1 MSVQKVD
8 AAFNK
13 TLVETGKLEKEFKVK
28 GSSEQV
34 DDKKIVKADNKNAA
48 VLKYVEDNNKQDT
61 GLLKK
66 LLQDVG
72 ENIKNLIS
80 PASSDEGKFKRV
92 NQNEKEHAK
101 KQIANNNM
109 SGGQND
115 VSTAGVKSL
124 IQQDQKYGDKS
135 NPNYNP
141 LQPDFIRKFEPG
153 ITLMNAKRKKN
164 QDDDEDDD
172 TNRKR
177 KRKKANLPNKKNIT
191 IPEMLKGATVS
202 ESGTQD
208 MFISSSK
215 AQQKVNAV
223 QKKPLLEEIMSYEM
237 SDFAWA
243 VFDTISN
250 HINPKESNGLN
261 SSVQKDYFT
270 ILIKGLDKVPDVSH
284 ESYRKYVRDVI
295 MGTMKA
301 ALEHTLDFKDCT
313 KMIFSTLMNISPHDD
328 NDELMSKAINT
339 IVSEM
344 IYSKAKIGYTLRDIS
359 YNIGSALFTL
369 FTYYRNYQ
377 NEIEFS
383 KELEH
388 KFNRAVGEALWQSI
402 SQISKNPQLAAK
414 TNVDAFIQGRNDEEN
429 LYTKNLYKEI
439 ATTSI
444 KKVFK
449 K

>member
-1 MSVQKVD
+1 
-8 AAFNK
+8 
-13 TLVETGKLEKEFKVK
+13 
-28 GSSEQV
+28 
-34 DDKKIVKADNKNAA
+34 
-48 VLKYVEDNNKQDT
+48 
-61 GLLKK
+61 
-66 LLQDVG
+66 
-72 ENIKNLIS
+72 
-80 PASSDEGKFKRV
+80 V
-92 NQNEKEHAK
+92 N
-101 KQIANNNM
+101 
-109 SGGQND
+109 S
-115 VSTAGVKSL
+115 
-124 IQQDQKYGDKS
+124 
-135 NPNYNP
+135 
-141 LQPDFIRKFEPG
+141 
-153 ITLMNAKRKKN
+153 KRKKS
-164 QDDDEDDD
+164 QDDEDNDD

-177 KRKKANLPNKKNIT
+177 KRKKANLPNRKNIN
-191 IPEMLKGATVS
+191 IPEILKGATVS

-208 MFISSSK
+208 MFVSSTK
-215 AQQKVNAV
+215 AQQKISVI
-223 QKKPLLEEIMSYEM
+223 QKKPILEEIINYEM
-237 SDFAWA
+237 NDFAWA
-243 VFDTISN
+243 IFDTISN

-284 ESYRKYVRDVI
+284 ESYRKYVRDTI

-301 ALEHTLDFKDCT
+301 ALEYTLDFKDCT

-328 NDELMSKAINT
+328 NHELMSKAINI

-344 IYSKAKIGYTLRDIS
+344 IYSKAKIGYSLIDIS
-359 YNIGSALFTL
+359 YNIGSALFIL

-414 TNVDAFIQGRNDEEN
+414 ASVDAFIKGRNDEEN

-444 KKVFK
+444 KKIFK